1 MGARVQ
7 DFHSMHRLITLRYI
21 MILIKENSYPGYSI
35 AGMSESVT
43 TGWKSS
49 LHTALDHNLYIL
61 LKFPQEYDND
71 NFLFL

>member
-21 MILIKENSYPGYSI
+21 MILIKENSYPDYSI

-43 TGWKSS
+43 TG
-49 LHTALDHNLYIL
+49 LE
-61 LKFPQEYDND
+61 KFPPHCP
-71 NFLFL
+71 